1 MEISGRTAIAG
12 VIGHPVS
19 HSLSP
24 VIHNAGFASLGIDWA
39 YVAFDVAP
47 DRTREALEAMR
58 TLGIRG
64 LSVTMPHKTDMARLA
79 DTVSPS
85 SARLASVN
93 TLTLEVDGRIRGDST
108 DGDGLVSS
116 LRSTGIEVADR
127 RIVILGAGGAARS
140 VVDALVRHDAE
151 RVIIVN
157 RTWSAARTAADL
169 ETRRC
174 DAVAADDRDAVGGAV
189 ADADLV
195 INATSVGMN
204 HSPEDPS
211 GSPIDVALL
220 TSRHVVV
227 DLVYHPLETALLRA
241 AAQRGCTTVN
251 GLGMLIHQAALQQ
264 EIWTGHFPDV
274 AAMTA
279 AATAALASPGGR

>member
-1 MEISGRTAIAG
+1 MKISGRTAVAG

-24 VIHNAGFASLGIDWA
+24 VIHNAGFASLGVDWA
-39 YVAFDVAP
+39 YVAFDVLP
-47 DRTREALEAMR
+47 DGALQALEAMR
-58 TLGIRG
+58 SLGIRG
-64 LSVTMPHKTDMARLA
+64 LSVTMPHKSDMARLA
-79 DTVSPS
+79 DVVSAP

-93 TLTLEVDGRIRGDST
+93 TLTLEPDGRIRGDST

-116 LRSTGIEVADR
+116 LRANGIEIAGR
-127 RIVILGAGGAARS
+127 RIVMLGAGGAARS

-151 RVIIVN
+151 RIVIVN
-157 RTWSAARTAADL
+157 RTFPAARTAADL
-169 ETRRC
+169 DPGRC
-174 DAVAADDRDAVGGAV
+174 DAVAADDRGAVGDVV

-204 HSPEDPS
+204 DSSEDPS
-211 GSPIDVALL
+211 RSPIDVDLL
-220 TSRHVVV
+220 EPRHVVV

-241 AAQRGCTTVN
+241 AAGRGCTTAN

-264 EIWTGHFPDV
+264 KIWTGHFPDV
-274 AAMTA
+274 VAMTT
-279 AATAALASPGGR
+279 AATAALSSPVQR